1 MDENEAVI
9 SVEDIDAAGAAEES
23 GGEAIT
29 PESAGESGPERDF
42 SGEVSALLTAF
53 PDMAGKSLP
62 DEVIRECVGNGV
74 PLVRAYAAYRERGAA
89 GSMDA
94 LRGGAG
100 SAFRAPV
107 RAASVGAPVSYAP
120 ADPFLEGL
128 NAY

>member
-1 MDENEAVI
+1 MDENESVI
-9 SVEDIDAAGAAEES
+9 SVEDIDAAGAAGES

>member
-1 MDENEAVI
+1 MDENESVI
-9 SVEDIDAAGAAEES
+9 SVEDIGAAEES

-53 PDMAGKSLP
+53 HDMAGKSLP

-94 LRGGAG
+94 LRGGSG
-100 SAFRAPV
+100 SSLRAPV
-107 RAASVGAPVSYAP
+107 RAASVGAPVGYAP